1 MMTDW
6 QQRVVQEKT
15 DLDEKIAKLR
25 TFLTDGRVHTLVVA
39 QEYARLTL
47 QLAHM
52 LAYSDVLG
60 QRIAACCSSSAG

>member
-6 QQRVVQEKT
+6 QQRVVQEKST

-60 QRIAACCSSSAG
+60 QRIAAFS